1 MRCLYR
7 IAEKE
12 VYMFS
17 LEPIDSRMYC
27 VIKGNQALV
36 IDPCLSEAA
45 IEFLVEQKVK
55 YITVLLTHE
64 HIDHISGV
72 NKIREIFNCKV
83 ICTVQCAQRITD
95 NRKNAAA
102 YIEGMF
108 AMRSKEEL
116 EQIKALNLL
125 NYTCYADEIFKDEI
139 KFCWHGLEIKC
150 IEMPGH
156 SPGGMIIVI
165 NEKYIFSGDNYI
177 PGEAVITRLPGGS
190 KKDYEKY
197 IKPFFENLPIGCVIY
212 PGHGNC
218 IKI

>member
-1 MRCLYR
+1 MKCSYP
-7 IAEKE
+7 IAEEE
-12 VYMFS
+12 VYTFS

-27 VIKGNQALV
+27 IIKDNQALV

-55 YITVLLTHE
+55 DITVLLTHE

-72 NKIREIFNCKV
+72 NRLRELFNCKI

-108 AMRSKEEL
+108 AIRSKEEL

-125 NYTCYADEIFKDEI
+125 NYTCYADETFAKETE
-139 KFCWHGLEIKC
+139 FCWHDLKIKC
-150 IEMPGH
+150 LGMPGH
-156 SPGGMIIVI
+156 APGGMIIVI

-177 PGEAVITRLPGGS
+177 LGEAVITRLPGGS